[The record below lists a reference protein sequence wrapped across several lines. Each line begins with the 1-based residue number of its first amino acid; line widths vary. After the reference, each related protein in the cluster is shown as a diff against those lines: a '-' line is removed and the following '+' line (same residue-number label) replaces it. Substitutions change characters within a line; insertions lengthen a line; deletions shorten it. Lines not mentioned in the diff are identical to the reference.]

1 MPKKSPAARAV
12 QRQKQKSFELVRP
25 ATESAA
31 DDITYTETDIDAP
44 TPDTQTSAVSATTT
58 ETTPEPVR
66 KTAEKKVATPAAAT
80 TAVAELPITPSS
92 ASGPTTKTSASAR
105 LAARRQSSQ
114 RAQQQRNASAMVT
127 AEHFAYVKR
136 DLTLIGVLAVLF
148 ITTIIV
154 LYFVLL

>member
-25 ATESAA
+25 ATESDA

-44 TPDTQTSAVSATTT
+44 DTQASAVSAIPT

-80 TAVAELPITPSS
+80 TAVTELPITPSS
-92 ASGPTTKTSASAR
+92 VSGPTTKASASAR

-114 RAQQQRNASAMVT
+114 RAQQQRNASAMIT

-136 DLTLIGVLAVLF
+136 DLTLIGSLAVVF
-148 ITTIIV
+148 IAAIIV